1 MGRKSI
7 RENKNIYQTARED
20 AGLTRSAASEKIGFM
35 SESVLEKIEYE
46 QAKPDPEEALA
57 MAVAY
62 SRPDLCN
69 YYCSHECRIGQLYV
83 PEVKTSDL
91 SQIVLEMIVSL
102 NAMNKQKERLMEIT
116 VDGQITEDEMSDF
129 VSIQRMVSQISMAAD
144 ALQMWIDRSIS
155 DGKVDKELLEKY
167 KNNSTQL

>member
-7 RENKNIYQTARED
+7 RENKNIYQTARES

-35 SESVLEKIEYE
+35 SESVLEKIEYD
-46 QAKPDPEEALA
+46 QAKPDPEEVLA
-57 MAVAY
+57 MASAY
-62 SRPDLCN
+62 SKPDLCN

-83 PEVKTSDL
+83 PEVKVSDL

-116 VDGQITEDEMSDF
+116 VDGKITEDEIGDF
-129 VSIQRMVSQISMAAD
+129 MTIQRMVNQISMAAD
-144 ALQMWIDRSIS
+144 ALQLWIDQSIS
-155 DGKVDKELLEKY
+155 DGKVDKKLFDKY
-167 KNNSTQL
+167 KDDQI